1 MAEDDLELHILNGDF
16 AFSLWEECNFSGQSL
31 IWKETYLEGPL
42 PDTDDLHR
50 FRVARTDFLLQ
61 FAELSGID
69 RDRLCRFLKKLD
81 DSVLDLPENA
91 ALYLWFDSCIFDQT
105 ILMRILYLLH
115 RKNDPSVRVFLYCCD
130 GNCLKINDFKNCLQ
144 TAIQLSAVDFAV
156 ASAAWRSFVSK
167 DAGAMIRLAEEG
179 DWTRLPKMQKALL
192 RCADEVPDRDG
203 LTRTQR
209 QMLQLVAGGCR
220 SFVEIFKGLD
230 AFEEASFLGDT
241 ACRRLL
247 DDLIVKG
254 ILKQENGAYF
264 PVTAG

>member
-16 AFSLWEECNFSGQSL
+16 AFNLWEECNFSGQSL

-50 FRVARTDFLLQ
+50 FRMARADHLLS
-61 FAELSGID
+61 FVELSGMD

-130 GNCLKINDFKNCLQ
+130 GNCLKINDFKIHNRHLQ
-144 TAIQLSAVDFAV
+144 KGFYRHYSGV
-156 ASAAWRSFVSK
+156 
-167 DAGAMIRLAEEG
+167 AEESQHKEKG
-179 DWTRLPKMQKALL
+179 KQKGEK
-192 RCADEVPDRDG
+192 R
-203 LTRTQR
+203 
-209 QMLQLVAGGCR
+209 
-220 SFVEIFKGLD
+220 K
-230 AFEEASFLGDT
+230 
-241 ACRRLL
+241 
-247 DDLIVKG
+247 
-254 ILKQENGAYF
+254 
-264 PVTAG
+264 

>member
-16 AFSLWEECNFSGQSL
+16 AFNLWEECNFSGQSL

-69 RDRLCRFLKKLD
+69 RDRLYQFLKKSD
-81 DSVLDLPENA
+81 DAILDLPENA

-130 GNCLKINDFKNCLQ
+130 VANTFLRLKK
-144 TAIQLSAVDFAV
+144 
-156 ASAAWRSFVSK
+156 
-167 DAGAMIRLAEEG
+167 
-179 DWTRLPKMQKALL
+179 
-192 RCADEVPDRDG
+192 
-203 LTRTQR
+203 
-209 QMLQLVAGGCR
+209 
-220 SFVEIFKGLD
+220 
-230 AFEEASFLGDT
+230 
-241 ACRRLL
+241 
-247 DDLIVKG
+247 
-254 ILKQENGAYF
+254 
-264 PVTAG
+264 